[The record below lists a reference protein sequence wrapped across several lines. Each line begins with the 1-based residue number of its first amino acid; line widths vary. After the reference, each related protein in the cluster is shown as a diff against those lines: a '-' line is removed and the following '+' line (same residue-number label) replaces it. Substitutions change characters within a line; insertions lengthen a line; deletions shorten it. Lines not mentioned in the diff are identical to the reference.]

1 MARPQSNTKIPFRV
15 SPMLATL
22 VPRPFHKPNWV
33 YEEKYDGIRILA
45 YKEGNKLSLIT
56 RNGIDRVGDFPNV
69 AAAIRHLKSSTLLL
83 DGELVVFDQ
92 ENVSRFQL
100 LQQRSGEA
108 KYAVFDCLFANGRD
122 LRAEPLSV
130 RRESLRNAVK
140 SGNVLLIAQRLAENG
155 LQAYRLAQRRGFE
168 GVVAKDA
175 LSPYVEGRSRNW
187 LKVKIRKEEE
197 FIIGGYT
204 EAAGSRKYFGA
215 LLLGA
220 YKQGVL
226 RYVGKVGTG
235 FDEKTLS
242 SLFHKFKPLVRKESP
257 FVPPLRMKNAT
268 FLSPKLVAQ
277 ISFTEWTSGGKLRQP
292 AFLGLREDKSAQ
304 EVVLQE
310 N

>member
-1 MARPQSNTKIPFRV
+1 
-15 SPMLATL
+15 MLATL

-33 YEEKYDGIRILA
+33 YEAKYDGIRILA

-56 RNGIDRVGDFPNV
+56 RNDIDRVSDFPNL

-83 DGELVVFDQ
+83 DGEVVVFDQ

-108 KYAVFDCLFANGRD
+108 KYAIFDCLFANGKD

-130 RRESLRNAVK
+130 RRKSLENSVESG
-140 SGNVLLIAQRLAENG
+140 SVLLIAERLAENG
-155 LQAYRLAQRRGFE
+155 LQAYRLAKRRGFE
-168 GVVAKDA
+168 GLVAKDA
-175 LSPYVEGRSRNW
+175 SSRYVESRSRYW

-204 EAAGSRKYFGA
+204 EPAGSRKYFGA

-226 RYVGKVGTG
+226 SYVGKVGTG
-235 FDEKTLS
+235 FNEKTLS
-242 SLFHKFKPLVRKESP
+242 LLFHKFQPLVRKDSS

-268 FLSPKLVAQ
+268 FLSPELVAQ
-277 ISFTEWTSGGKLRQP
+277 ISFTEWTSDGKLRQP
-292 AFLGLREDKSAQ
+292 AFLGLREDKSPQ
-304 EVVLQE
+304 EVVLPE

>member
-1 MARPQSNTKIPFRV
+1 
-15 SPMLATL
+15 MLATL

-45 YKEGNKLSLIT
+45 YKEGSKLSLIT
-56 RNGIDRVGDFPNV
+56 RNDIDRVGDFPNL
-69 AAAIRHLKSSTLLL
+69 AAAIRHLKTSTLLL
-83 DGELVVFDQ
+83 DGEVVAFDQ

-130 RRESLRNAVK
+130 RRKSLRNAIET
-140 SGNVLLIAQRLAENG
+140 GNVLLIAERLAENG
-155 LQAYRLAQRRGFE
+155 LEAYRQAKRRGFE

-175 LSPYVEGRSRNW
+175 SSPYVEGRSRYW

-197 FIIGGYT
+197 FIVGGYT
-204 EAAGSRKYFGA
+204 APAGSRKYFGA

-220 YKQGVL
+220 YEKGVL

-235 FDEKTLS
+235 FNEKTLS
-242 SLFHKFKPLVRKESP
+242 SLFRKFKPLVRKESP
-257 FVPPLRMKNAT
+257 FTPPLRMKNAT
-268 FLSPKLVAQ
+268 FLAPKLVAQ
-277 ISFTEWTSGGKLRQP
+277 ISFTEWTRDGKLRQP
-292 AFLGLREDKSAQ
+292 AFLGLREDKSPQ
-304 EVVLQE
+304 EVVLQG

>member
-56 RNGIDRVGDFPNV
+56 RNDVNRVSDFPNL

-83 DGELVVFDQ
+83 DGEVV
-92 ENVSRFQL
+92 
-100 LQQRSGEA
+100 
-108 KYAVFDCLFANGRD
+108 VFDCLFANGRD

-130 RRESLRNAVK
+130 RRKSLRNAIK
-140 SGNVLLIAQRLAENG
+140 SGNLLLIAERLAENG
-155 LQAYRLAQRRGFE
+155 LQAYRVAQRRGFE

-175 LSPYVEGRSRNW
+175 SSPYVEGRSRYW
-187 LKVKIRKEEE
+187 LKNKIRKEEE

-204 EAAGSRKYFGA
+204 AAAGSRKYFGA
-215 LLLGA
+215 LLLGG
-220 YKQGVL
+220 YKKGVL

-235 FDEKTLS
+235 LDEKTLS

-277 ISFTEWTSGGKLRQP
+277 ISFTEWTSDGKLRQP
-292 AFLGLREDKSAQ
+292 AFLGLREDKSPQ
-304 EVVLQE
+304 EVVLRE